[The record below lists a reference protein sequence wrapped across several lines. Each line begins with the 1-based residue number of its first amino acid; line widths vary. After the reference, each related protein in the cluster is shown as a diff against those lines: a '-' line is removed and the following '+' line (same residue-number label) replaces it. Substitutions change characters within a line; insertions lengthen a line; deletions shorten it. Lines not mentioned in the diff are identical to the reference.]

1 MENVVVSMMCGM
13 IIFVDVLGAYFSWLF
28 VKNNFNFPSFILAL
42 FMHRLSFL
50 MSVEV
55 TSFLGVRNDSLVQI
69 LLLIPILISAF
80 TSLLMKGI
88 KKREKEIFF

>member
-1 MENVVVSMMCGM
+1 MENVVVSMLCGM
-13 IIFVDVLGAYFSWLF
+13 IIFVDVIGAYFGWLF

-42 FMHRLSFL
+42 FMHRVSFL

-55 TSFLGVRNDSLVQI
+55 TSFLGVRNDSFIQV
-69 LLLIPILISAF
+69 LLLVPILISAL
-80 TSLLMKGI
+80 TSLFMKGI